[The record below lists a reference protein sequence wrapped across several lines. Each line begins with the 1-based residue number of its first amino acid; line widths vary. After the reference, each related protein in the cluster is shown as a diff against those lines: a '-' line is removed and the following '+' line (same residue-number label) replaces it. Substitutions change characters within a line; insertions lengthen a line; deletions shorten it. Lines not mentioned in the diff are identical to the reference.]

1 MKNKVRGG
9 GLRLT
14 GLILGI
20 IATVCGVTCLSFPA
34 IGLHQPPLSKPCGK
48 GAEYR

>member
-20 IATVCGVTCLSFPA
+20 IATVCGVTSIIFSA
-34 IGLHQPPLSKPCGK
+34 IGLHQAHLCKHCGK

>member
-1 MKNKVRGG
+1 MKNNVRGG
-9 GLRLT
+9 GFRLT

-20 IATVCGVTCLSFPA
+20 IATVCGVTSIIFAA
-34 IGLHQPPLSKPCGK
+34 IGLHQAHLCKHYKK

>member
-1 MKNKVRGG
+1 MKNNVRGG

-14 GLILGI
+14 GLILVI
-20 IATVCGVTCLSFPA
+20 IATVCVVTSIIFAA
-34 IGLHQPPLSKPCGK
+34 IGLHQAHLCKHCKK

>member
-1 MKNKVRGG
+1 MKNNVRGG

-20 IATVCGVTCLSFPA
+20 IATVCGVTSIVFA
-34 IGLHQPPLSKPCGK
+34 ATGLHQAHLCKHCKK
-48 GAEYR
+48 GAEFR

>member
-1 MKNKVRGG
+1 MKNNVRGG
-9 GLRLT
+9 GFRLT

-20 IATVCGVTCLSFPA
+20 IATVCGVTSIIFAA
-34 IGLHQPPLSKPCGK
+34 IGLHQAHLRKHCKK

>member
-1 MKNKVRGG
+1 MKNNVRGG
-9 GLRLT
+9 GFRLT

-20 IATVCGVTCLSFPA
+20 IATVCGVTSIIFAA
-34 IGLHQPPLSKPCGK
+34 IGLHQAHLCKHCKK